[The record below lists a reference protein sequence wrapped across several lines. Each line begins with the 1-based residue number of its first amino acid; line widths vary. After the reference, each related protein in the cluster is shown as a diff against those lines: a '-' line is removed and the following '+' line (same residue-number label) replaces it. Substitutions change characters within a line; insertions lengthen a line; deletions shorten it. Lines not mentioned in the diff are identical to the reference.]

1 MNLSIIRY
9 VPLSVLRALAIC
21 TAWLINLQPQ
31 RGMLAKVRINLQLA
45 LPDLPHIERER
56 LAKISVQK
64 QCLSYVEALKSW
76 AMPPQWSI
84 KQIANVY
91 GLEQLKHA
99 LAQPRG
105 TLIITPHLGTW
116 EMMNAW
122 FSQYAN
128 PIIMYKPIRQTQL
141 NHFILQARQRLN
153 ARLVPTDASGVKLLF
168 KNLKNGGSSIILP
181 DHVPPLN
188 GGVIVPFFGVPCLT
202 GTLTA
207 KMTAKTGCTLLGLSC
222 LRREDGRFDVYC
234 DRLDDTALYD
244 VNVEV
249 ATAALNRA
257 VERLIARSPADYMWG
272 YKRFKGVA
280 EIEQHY
286 AKSSEH

>member
-1 MNLSIIRY
+1 MIRY
-9 VPLSVLRALAIC
+9 VPLGVLRVLAIC
-21 TAWLINLQPQ
+21 TAWLMNLQPQ
-31 RGMLAKVRINLQLA
+31 RGMLRKVRLNLQLA
-45 LPDLPHIERER
+45 FPDMPNHEREH

-84 KQIANVY
+84 DQIADVH
-91 GLEQLKHA
+91 GLEPLKHA
-99 LAQPRG
+99 LSQSQG
-105 TLIITPHLGTW
+105 TLFITPHLGTW

-128 PIIMYKPIRQTQL
+128 PIIMYKPIRQPQL
-141 NHFILQARQRLN
+141 NQFILQARQRLN
-153 ARLVPTDASGVKLLF
+153 ATLVPTDASGVKLLF

-207 KMTAKTGCTLLGLSC
+207 KMAAKTGCVLMGLSC

-234 DRLDDTALYD
+234 DRFDDPALYD
-244 VNVEV
+244 GNVEV

-257 VERLIARSPADYMWG
+257 VEQLILRAPADYMWG

-280 EIEQHY
+280 EIERLY
-286 AKSSEH
+286 AQSN